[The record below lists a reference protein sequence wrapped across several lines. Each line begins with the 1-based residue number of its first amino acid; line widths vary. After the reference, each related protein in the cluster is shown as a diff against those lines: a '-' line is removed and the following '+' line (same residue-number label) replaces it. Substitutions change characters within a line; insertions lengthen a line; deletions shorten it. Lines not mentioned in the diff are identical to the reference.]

1 MFALEGKRACLFCT
15 CLVVLMILSTL
26 FLVGSRT
33 IGAPVRDSVVLPS
46 SSGVHKTYWL
56 TGDALQ
62 NWNGTKSSPGPL
74 ITASE
79 GDNVTI
85 MLLSND
91 GAPHNW
97 FLDFN
102 NNFQL
107 GPIHSPD
114 FNSRTVWTN
123 FTFTAVLNQS
133 RGFPHGG
140 TFTYRCEYHPFSMFG
155 NFEFFAGPVSS
166 FVYSP
171 NTPLAGQAMSFNG
184 SASWPS
190 TGANIL
196 TYAWDF
202 GDGNVKSSPFATF
215 THTYSAAGT
224 YVVLLNVT
232 DSASQTAGS
241 SRTIIVNKPP
251 PVPFDY
257 AVSLSPNK
265 TNILPGQNGIV
276 VLGLILVSGTAENV
290 TLSSMVSPST
300 SSIRISLNRTSG
312 LPSFSAELSIA
323 TDPSS
328 QVGTYNVTILAVS
341 GSGVAHNATLTIVLV
356 PNPPDGQHPEYVLW
370 GMIGVV
376 LTASGLVVIALL
388 RRSRTK
394 TLGLP

>member
-1 MFALEGKRACLFCT
+1 MFASEGKRAHLFCT
-15 CLVVLMILSTL
+15 CLVMLMILSTL

-33 IGAPVRDSVVLPS
+33 IGAPVRDSGVLPS

-91 GAPHNW
+91 GATHDW
-97 FLDFN
+97 FLDFDT
-102 NNFQL
+102 NFQL

-123 FTFTAVLNQS
+123 FTFTAVLNQTTS
-133 RGFPHGG
+133 FPHGG
-140 TFTYRCEYHPFSMFG
+140 TFTYRCLYHAFSMFG
-155 NFEFFAGPVSS
+155 SFEFFAGPVSS

-171 NTPLAGQAMSFNG
+171 STPLAGHALSFNG

-190 TGANIL
+190 TGATIL
-196 TYAWDF
+196 SYAWDF
-202 GDGNVKSSPFATF
+202 GDGNVKSSPFASF

-241 SRTIIVNKPP
+241 SMTIIVDKPP

-257 AVSLSPNK
+257 AVSISPNK
-265 TNILPGQNGIV
+265 TNIVPGQNGIV
-276 VLGLILVSGTAENV
+276 VLGLILVSGTAENI
-290 TLSSMVSPST
+290 TLSSMISPST

-312 LPSFSAELSIA
+312 FPAFSAELSIV
-323 TDPSS
+323 TDPSG

-341 GSGVAHNATLTIVLV
+341 SSGMARNATLTIVLI
-356 PNPPDGQHPEYVLW
+356 PTPPDGQHPEYVLW
-370 GMIGVV
+370 GMVGAV
-376 LTASGLVVIALL
+376 LIASGLAVIVLL
-388 RRSRTK
+388 RRSRTR

>member
-1 MFALEGKRACLFCT
+1 MFRVEGKRARLFCT
-15 CLVVLMILSTL
+15 FLVTLMILSAL
-26 FLVGSRT
+26 FLVGSWT
-33 IGAPVRDSVVLPS
+33 VKAPVRDSGVLS
-46 SSGVHKTYWL
+46 SPTGVHKTYWL
-56 TGDALQ
+56 TGDAFQ
-62 NWNGTKSSPGPL
+62 NWNGTKFSPGPL

-91 GAPHNW
+91 GATHDW
-97 FLDFN
+97 FLDF

-114 FNSRTVWTN
+114 FYSRTVWTN

-140 TFTYRCEYHPFSMFG
+140 TFTYRCLYHAFSMFG
-155 NFEFFAGPVSS
+155 SFEFFAGPVSS

-171 NTPLAGQAMSFNG
+171 STPLAGYAVSFNG

-190 TGANIL
+190 TGATIL
-196 TYAWDF
+196 SYAWDF
-202 GDGNVKSSPFATF
+202 GDGNVKSSPFASF

-265 TNILPGQNGIV
+265 TNIVPGQNGIV
-276 VLGLILVSGTAENV
+276 VVGLILVSGTAENV
-290 TLSSMVSPST
+290 TLSSMISPST
-300 SSIRISLNRTSG
+300 ASIRISLNRTSG
-312 LPSFSAELSIA
+312 FPSFSAEMSIA
-323 TDPSS
+323 TDPSG

-341 GSGVAHNATLTIVLV
+341 SSGMAHNATLTIVLI

-370 GMIGVV
+370 GMIGAV
-376 LTASGLVVIALL
+376 LIASGLVVIVLL

>member
-1 MFALEGKRACLFCT
+1 MFAVEGKRARLFCT
-15 CLVVLMILSTL
+15 FLVMLMILSTL

-33 IGAPVRDSVVLPS
+33 IGAPVRDSGVLPS
-46 SSGVHKTYWL
+46 LSGVHKTYWL

-62 NWNGTKSSPGPL
+62 NWNKSSPGPL

-91 GAPHNW
+91 GAMHDW
-97 FLDFN
+97 FLDF

-133 RGFPHGG
+133 SGFPHGG
-140 TFTYRCEYHPFSMFG
+140 TFTYRCLYHASSMFG
-155 NFEFFAGPVSS
+155 SFEFFAGPVSS

-171 NTPLAGQAMSFNG
+171 SMPLAGYALSFNG

-190 TGANIL
+190 TGATIL
-196 TYAWDF
+196 SYAWDF
-202 GDGNVKSSPFATF
+202 GDGNVKSSPFASF

-241 SRTIIVNKPP
+241 SMTIIVDKPP

-257 AVSLSPNK
+257 AVSISPNK
-265 TNILPGQNGIV
+265 TNIVPGQNGIV
-276 VLGLILVSGTAENV
+276 VLGLILVSGTAENI
-290 TLSSMVSPST
+290 TLSSMISPST

-312 LPSFSAELSIA
+312 FPAFSAELSIV
-323 TDPSS
+323 TDPSG

-341 GSGVAHNATLTIVLV
+341 SSGMARNATLTIVLI
-356 PNPPDGQHPEYVLW
+356 PTPPDGQHPEYVLW
-370 GMIGVV
+370 GMVGAV
-376 LTASGLVVIALL
+376 LIASGLAVIVLL